1 MNNIVLIGRL
11 VNDPELKYVG
21 EPNNPV
27 TNFRIAVSRNYKTK
41 DGIVESDF
49 INIEIWGKK
58 AETCGQYLQKGR
70 LIAVDGC
77 LRIDKYQTTEGDNKS
92 ITNVRA
98 NDIKFLDNTNK
109 KQNNKNY
116 YDASKVF
123 EESSTSNTELE
134 ISDDE
139 VPF

>member
-21 EPNNPV
+21 ESNNPV

-92 ITNVRA
+92 ITKVRA

>member
-21 EPNNPV
+21 ESNNPV

-77 LRIDKYQTTEGDNKS
+77 LRIDKYKTPEGDNKS
-92 ITNVRA
+92 ITKVRA
-98 NDIKFLDNTNK
+98 NDIKFLDNTSK
-109 KQNNKNY
+109 KTNNKNY
-116 YDASKVF
+116 YDSSQVF

-139 VPF
+139 IPF

>member
-77 LRIDKYQTTEGDNKS
+77 LRIDTYQTTEGDNKS
-92 ITNVRA
+92 ITKVRA

>member
-41 DGIVESDF
+41 DGIVKSDF
-49 INIEIWGKK
+49 INIDIWGKK

-92 ITNVRA
+92 ITKVRA

>member
-41 DGIVESDF
+41 DGIVKSDF

-92 ITNVRA
+92 ITKVRA

>member
-1 MNNIVLIGRL
+1 MKIK
-11 VNDPELKYVG
+11 LK
-21 EPNNPV
+21 
-27 TNFRIAVSRNYKTK
+27 RR
-41 DGIVESDF
+41 
-49 INIEIWGKK
+49 
-58 AETCGQYLQKGR
+58 KG
-70 LIAVDGC
+70 
-77 LRIDKYQTTEGDNKS
+77 
-92 ITNVRA
+92 
-98 NDIKFLDNTNK
+98 TNK

>member
-77 LRIDKYQTTEGDNKS
+77 LRIDKYQTPEGDNKS
-92 ITNVRA
+92 ITKVRA
-98 NDIKFLDNTNK
+98 NEIKFLDNTNK

>member
-21 EPNNPV
+21 ESNNPV

-49 INIEIWGKK
+49 INIEIWGNK
-58 AETCGQYLQKGR
+58 AETCGQFLQKGR

-92 ITNVRA
+92 ITKVRA

>member
-21 EPNNPV
+21 ESNSPV

-41 DGIVESDF
+41 DGVVESDF

-58 AETCGQYLQKGR
+58 AETCEQYLQKCR

-77 LRIDKYQTTEGDNKS
+77 LRIDKYQTPEGDNRS
-92 ITNVRA
+92 ITKVRA
-98 NDIKFLDNTNK
+98 NDIKFLDNINK
-109 KQNNKNY
+109 NSINKNY
-116 YDASKVF
+116 YDSSQVF
-123 EESSTSNTELE
+123 EESSTSDTTLE

>member
-1 MNNIVLIGRL
+1 M
-11 VNDPELKYVG
+11 
-21 EPNNPV
+21 
-27 TNFRIAVSRNYKTK
+27 
-41 DGIVESDF
+41 
-49 INIEIWGKK
+49 GKK

-92 ITNVRA
+92 ITKVRA

>member
-92 ITNVRA
+92 ITKVRA

-109 KQNNKNY
+109 KQNNQKY

-123 EESSTSNTELE
+123 DESSTSNTELE

>member
-1 MNNIVLIGRL
+1 M
-11 VNDPELKYVG
+11 KYVG
-21 EPNNPV
+21 ESNNPV

-92 ITNVRA
+92 ITKVRA

>member
-58 AETCGQYLQKGR
+58 AEACGQYLQKGR

-77 LRIDKYQTTEGDNKS
+77 LRIDKYQTPEGDNKN
-92 ITNVRA
+92 ITKVRA

>member
-21 EPNNPV
+21 ESNNPV

-92 ITNVRA
+92 ITKVRA
-98 NDIKFLDNTNK
+98 NEIKFLDNTNK

>member
-70 LIAVDGC
+70 LIAVDG
-77 LRIDKYQTTEGDNKS
+77 
-92 ITNVRA
+92 A
-98 NDIKFLDNTNK
+98 
-109 KQNNKNY
+109 
-116 YDASKVF
+116 
-123 EESSTSNTELE
+123 
-134 ISDDE
+134 
-139 VPF
+139 

>member
-92 ITNVRA
+92 ITKVRA

>member
-21 EPNNPV
+21 EANNPV

-92 ITNVRA
+92 ITKVRA

>member
-1 MNNIVLIGRL
+1 M
-11 VNDPELKYVG
+11 KYVG

-92 ITNVRA
+92 ITKVRA